1 MILVHPRTALG
12 AAIVMLAMTACSV
25 TPQHLTEAELET
37 RVSRDL
43 SVLTRGQEP
52 VTGPVD
58 LYEAMA
64 RTLKYN
70 LDARVQ
76 LMKTMLAHQNLDV
89 SRYELLPRLVA
100 NGAYDGRN
108 NFSGGSS
115 FSLLSGRQS
124 LEPSTSSEKD
134 VFSSNLTLSWDV
146 LDFGLSYIRAKQ
158 AADDVLIAEE
168 ERRRVA
174 IRLLQNVRAA
184 YWRAVSAERMLARLD
199 FLHEWI
205 DKALDR
211 SETIQE
217 RRLESP
223 LVALQYRRELL
234 NSQREIQKLYRE
246 LATAKTE
253 LAALMNLPPDQYYE
267 LDMPD
272 REGPAL
278 AVDLTP
284 EQMEQR
290 ALLNRPELRVVDYRK
305 RINARETKAALLE
318 LLPNMSL
325 EVGGNYNS
333 NKFLF
338 KNNWLAYG
346 AKVSWNL
353 IQLFRQ
359 PAKLELIDVQAHV
372 LDAQGLA
379 LTMAVMTQVHVRV
392 AQLLHAGKELETA
405 KSYYDTQ
412 VKIAEQTRLSW
423 IANRTGVQALIREK
437 VNEVLA
443 ELRYDTAKADRE
455 AAYANLLA
463 AIGDDP
469 LPDVLTG
476 HSVTRL
482 ARALQA
488 RWEVRT
494 TERSTP

>member
-1 MILVHPRTALG
+1 MTLVRPTTAL
-12 AAIVMLAMTACSV
+12 ASALLVVTLTACSV
-25 TPQHLTEAELET
+25 KPQHLTEPELQS
-37 RVSRDL
+37 RIKRDL

-52 VTGPVD
+52 VSRPVD

-70 LDARVQ
+70 LDARVE
-76 LMKTMLAHQNLDV
+76 LMETMLAHQNLNV

-115 FSLLSGRQS
+115 VSLLSGRQS
-124 LEPSTSSEKD
+124 LEPSTSSEKN
-134 VFSSNLTLSWDV
+134 VFSSDLSLSWDV
-146 LDFGLSYIRAKQ
+146 LDFGLSYVRAKQ

-174 IRLLQNVRAA
+174 IRLLQDVRTA
-184 YWRAVSAERMLARLD
+184 YWRAVSAERMLTRLE
-199 FLHEWI
+199 FLDEWI
-205 DKALDR
+205 GKALER
-211 SETIQE
+211 SKTIQE
-217 RRLESP
+217 RKLESP
-223 LVALQYRRELL
+223 LVALKYQRELL

-253 LAALMNLPPDQYYE
+253 LASLMNLPPDQYYE

-272 REGPAL
+272 REGPNL
-278 AVDLTP
+278 ELDLTP
-284 EQMEQR
+284 REMEQR
-290 ALLNRPELRVVDYRK
+290 ALLNRPELRTVDFRK

-318 LLPNMSL
+318 LLPNLSL

-359 PAKLELIDVQAHV
+359 PAKLELIDAQARV

-379 LTMAVMTQVHVRV
+379 LTMAVMTQVHVRF
-392 AQLLHAGKELETA
+392 AQLLYTGRELETA
-405 KSYYDTQ
+405 RYYYNTQ
-412 VKIAEQTRLSW
+412 VKIAEKTRLAW
-423 IANRTGVQALIREK
+423 IANRTGIQALIREK
-437 VNEVLA
+437 VNEVVA
-443 ELRYDTAKADRE
+443 ELRYDAAKASRE
-455 AAYANLLA
+455 AAYASLLA
-463 AIGDDP
+463 AIGEDP
-469 LPDVLTG
+469 LPDTLTG
-476 HSVTRL
+476 HSVVRL
-482 ARALQA
+482 ARALRA
-488 RWEVRT
+488 RWGAEMEEGR
-494 TERSTP
+494 RP